1 MLRLDED
8 NDRILSWSDS
18 APVSAE
24 SVLLRYEEIRA
35 QFRSALNA
43 AMLRV
48 LELEE
53 DGPML
58 RALQAIDRYD
68 FMPHHSKAW
77 GYCDSPVP
85 ITYNMT
91 ESALHAVI
99 MTLNAVLP
107 QKGERVLV
115 CGAKGGYLMA
125 LAGELVGPKG
135 LVVGID
141 WQDEIVE
148 HVQSCL
154 DLYPEQLA
162 HVSVERSEDVTIGLE
177 HRKPWDVIIMNGS
190 IPQIPTDVIHQLR
203 DENGR
208 LLFFFADGTDS
219 STCQVV
225 RRNQD
230 ILKEESLSRFRFTSL
245 VGRYGFG
252 SLERLHA
259 PAGSQ

>member
-1 MLRLDED
+1 MNADKLVTWTILFGKAIIDRGRLWDKELKEMWGRTFGPPELEDFNEWNDKLWEELLKFVDVELDED

-107 QKGERVLV
+107 QKGSGCWSAVPR
-115 CGAKGGYLMA
+115 AA
-125 LAGELVGPKG
+125 TS
-135 LVVGID
+135 
-141 WQDEIVE
+141 W
-148 HVQSCL
+148 
-154 DLYPEQLA
+154 
-162 HVSVERSEDVTIGLE
+162 
-177 HRKPWDVIIMNGS
+177 PW
-190 IPQIPTDVIHQLR
+190 L
-203 DENGR
+203 
-208 LLFFFADGTDS
+208 
-219 STCQVV
+219 
-225 RRNQD
+225 
-230 ILKEESLSRFRFTSL
+230 
-245 VGRYGFG
+245 G
-252 SLERLHA
+252 SLWVPRAWL
-259 PAGSQ
+259 